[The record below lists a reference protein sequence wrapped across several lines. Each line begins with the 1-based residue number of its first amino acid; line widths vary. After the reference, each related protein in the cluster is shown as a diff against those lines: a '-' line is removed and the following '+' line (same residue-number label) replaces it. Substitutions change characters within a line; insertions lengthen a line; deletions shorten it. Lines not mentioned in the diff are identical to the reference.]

1 MSTTL
6 ITERLIITERAADRL
21 ENIVRECA
29 NGNQSLRL
37 VIALTGTGIMVDSY
51 KDGDVVF
58 PLSTGSLLVATTL
71 LAALDGAVLDYLPTA
86 VGPHMTLSWIEGG
99 EEGE

>member
-21 ENIVRECA
+21 ETIVRECA

-37 VIALTGTGIMVDSY
+37 VIALTGTGIMVDAY

-71 LAALDGAVLDYLPTA
+71 LTALDGAVLDYLPTA
-86 VGPHMTLSWIEGG
+86 IGPQMTLSWIEGG